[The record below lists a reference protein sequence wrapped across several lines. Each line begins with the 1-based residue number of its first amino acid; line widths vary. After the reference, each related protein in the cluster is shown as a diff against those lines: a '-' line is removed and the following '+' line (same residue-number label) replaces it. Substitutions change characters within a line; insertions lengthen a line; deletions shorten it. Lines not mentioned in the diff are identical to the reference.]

1 LISLQEEQEGLHQWW
16 IRQYADN
23 NFNVNNADWADAWF
37 ALDGLMHRTCH
48 AAMTIVDLRSRPGL
62 TSYAEMRQLLDSL
75 NAAHAQ
81 WRNRKVVRNSDDVE
95 RLQELMNEANIDRD
109 GASEQLQ
116 SSGNTVNGAFL
127 GYTPMRILD
136 PFFASRLN
144 NWRAIRLHVSLIEEP
159 MWGRY
164 DGPQFVCAL
173 DLCRTYAALGEE
185 RRYLGA
191 EKAVGL
197 YLAGVAF
204 GGPKMYAVCLP
215 IQLMI

>member
-1 LISLQEEQEGLHQWW
+1 
-16 IRQYADN
+16 
-23 NFNVNNADWADAWF
+23 
-37 ALDGLMHRTCH
+37 
-48 AAMTIVDLRSRPGL
+48 MTIVDLRSRPGL